1 MSRLASTW
9 RDNLV
14 CLLFSYMYLTE
25 LGFLASPRRRI
36 SFSFSSDSAFTPRR
50 NLLHRHSDHC
60 VQITEELPVICE
72 ITPAARK
79 YPGQRGSVASAG
91 SHLNLKNSI
100 QGLSVPVGPC
110 PLQAP
115 QAPVRALSGKT
126 TLGAQQRGSDSF
138 LFMSLYLGTVGE
150 YTGK

>member
-50 NLLHRHSDHC
+50 NLLHRHSLII
-60 VQITEELPVICE
+60 VFRLRRNYQ
-72 ITPAARK
+72 
-79 YPGQRGSVASAG
+79 
-91 SHLNLKNSI
+91 
-100 QGLSVPVGPC
+100 LSVKSPQLRESTQDRGGPWPV
-110 PLQAP
+110 LAH
-115 QAPVRALSGKT
+115 T
-126 TLGAQQRGSDSF
+126 
-138 LFMSLYLGTVGE
+138 
-150 YTGK
+150 